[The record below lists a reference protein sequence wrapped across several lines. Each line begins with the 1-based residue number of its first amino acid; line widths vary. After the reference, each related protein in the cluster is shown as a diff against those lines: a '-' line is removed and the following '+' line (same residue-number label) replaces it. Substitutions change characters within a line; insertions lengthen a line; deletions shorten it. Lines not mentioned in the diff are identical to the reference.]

1 MSLLCVSSAH
11 RVDRAMLVP
20 GPGRSLGAASWLGQ
34 GAPVIA
40 PHLSGVPVLCCLM
53 SNVSKTVVLS
63 VLSCISVVSRER
75 EKPFVGNG
83 NQGIY
88 FNLNNLIFQW
98 VFFFLFFLMRK
109 FPFCSKPIEGK
120 AGVYCRCV
128 SSQSPPSLRC
138 AGLVGLSEGRSAL
151 PSVTCVSFVESHTCP
166 MQLLRAT
173 R

>member
-34 GAPVIA
+34 GAPLIA
-40 PHLSGVPVLCCLM
+40 PHLSGVPALCCLM

-120 AGVYCRCV
+120 AGVNAG
-128 SSQSPPSLRC
+128 SFPPKAPLLFAVLGSW
-138 AGLVGLSEGRSAL
+138 G
-151 PSVTCVSFVESHTCP
+151 CP
-166 MQLLRAT
+166 RGAQLCLQ
-173 R
+173 